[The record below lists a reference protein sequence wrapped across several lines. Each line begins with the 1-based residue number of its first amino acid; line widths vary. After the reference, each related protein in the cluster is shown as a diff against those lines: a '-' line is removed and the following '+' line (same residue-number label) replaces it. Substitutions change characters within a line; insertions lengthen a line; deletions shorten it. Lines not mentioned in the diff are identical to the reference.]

1 MADQAVTTKQIVL
14 DLTLSKDNEVETRR
28 ITFDNNNDAIL
39 PDVKDALKEQFIPS
53 LVGGGL
59 SHFIQPSGWRD
70 EDEAEEEWA
79 CTLVEAQIITKTV
92 NTLDLS

>member
-1 MADQAVTTKQIVL
+1 MADQSVTTKQIVL
-14 DLTLSKDNEVETRR
+14 DLTLSKDNEVKTRR
-28 ITFDNNNDAIL
+28 LTFDNSNDAIL

-70 EDEAEEEWA
+70 DDETEEEWA
-79 CTLVEAQIITKTV
+79 CTLVEAQIISKTV